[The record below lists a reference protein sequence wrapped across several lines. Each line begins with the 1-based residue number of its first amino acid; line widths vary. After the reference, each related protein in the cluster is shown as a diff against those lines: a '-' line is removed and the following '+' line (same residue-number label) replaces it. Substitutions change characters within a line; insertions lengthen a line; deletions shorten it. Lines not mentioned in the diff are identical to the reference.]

1 MRKLLFGRWMG
12 MLMASVWL
20 VFLIFPILTLNLQ
33 PDVFRRW
40 LGFAAI
46 LLFVPAYVSSFIQ
59 LGILLEGRSR
69 RAQLVRGLLLLL
81 LTATIAWA
89 GGALGLALGMAPF
102 LMAYTVW
109 GLWPPLRGIASLG
122 VLAAGT
128 AVLGLSGW
136 GLHLLIPLGAT
147 ALVGL
152 SGAVGVGGTELEI
165 EAAQQREEQLLSEDR
180 ERLARDVHDLVG
192 HTLTVAM
199 LKVQLAE
206 RLLETDPA
214 RAREELLATQ
224 EHLGRAQEEL
234 RLSINGILQRP
245 VSRELEV
252 ARRDLEG
259 AGITVELQGEP
270 DRIPESWDPVLGW
283 VLREATTNVLR
294 HAGAGRVRIHV
305 SPTALR
311 IVDDGVGP
319 GGGEGRGIPGMRS
332 RVTSAGGSFEI
343 LSPPHGG
350 CEVRVTW

>member
-1 MRKLLFGRWMG
+1 

-46 LLFVPAYVSSFIQ
+46 ILFVPAYVSSFIH
-59 LGILLEGRSR
+59 LGIFLEGRAR
-69 RAQLVRGLLLLL
+69 IRQLARGILMLLLIV
-81 LTATIAWA
+81 AIAWA
-89 GGALGLALGMAPF
+89 GGSPGLALGMAPF

-109 GLWPPLRGIASLG
+109 GLWPPLRVVASLG
-122 VLAAGT
+122 VLTVGT
-128 AVLGLSGW
+128 LVWVLGGW
-136 GLHLLIPLGAT
+136 GLNLLVPLGAT
-147 ALVGL
+147 VLVGL

-214 RAREELLATQ
+214 RARVELLATQ

-245 VSRELEV
+245 VLRELEE

-259 AGITVELQGEP
+259 AGITVELQGDP

-294 HAGAGRVRIHV
+294 HARAGRVRVHV
-305 SPTALR
+305 SPTTLR
-311 IVDDGVGP
+311 IVDDGIGP

-332 RVTSAGGSFEI
+332 RVTSAGGSFEL
-343 LSPPHGG
+343 LSPPQGG